1 MSELIRFLQVL
12 YRYKVFVI
20 MVPLITMVGVYLIT
34 RKLPNVYK
42 SQARIATG
50 LVDKSAQ
57 VLPPN
62 VPDQGSEV
70 DRKVESM
77 IQMMLLKKMLDQVSY
92 ALILHDLTAPAGKA
106 FRGDSEVME
115 EMSSAERNLALV
127 AFRQKAQK
135 KEELDPSK
143 PLDKKLLD
151 LLEDLGYDAESLAEK
166 ILVYRSSE
174 TSDYI
179 MVEYEAPTPEMSAYT
194 INTLCKEF
202 IAYYSTRVMEANNKA
217 AEFLYEAML
226 QKQVALNDQINAL
239 KNYKIQNRLLNLDDQ
254 AASVYGQLTD
264 FETRR
269 EDIQKD
275 IQAYSA
281 AIRNIDKKF
290 DPADRRYMESA
301 VSDINQDIVDIKQR
315 LKAANDAYIR
325 SDYNPR
331 LKPAVDSLRN
341 QLERGI
347 NAGTDKYA
355 YNPLV
360 VKENL
365 VTQRLTMENS
375 LEMAISSA
383 KSVQD
388 EIDRL
393 NRKFDNLV
401 PTEAK
406 VQEYQANIEI
416 ANKEYMEALQRYNAR
431 RLEANFPMALQVVEP
446 ALPGTKQPSKKMILV
461 LASGVASLSLCL
473 MVFFL
478 IYYLDNS
485 IRDSYQLANATGLP
499 VLGHLNAV
507 PGGLDRQKLWDDS
520 VQSAP
525 MRLFHSLIRSIRYEL
540 LNTEFNT
547 SKVICVSS
555 LVNGEGKSIVVLGL
569 AWAFSKISKKVLIID
584 GNFDHSELS
593 ALSQLKF
600 TDVWAQGPL
609 PNGARGSIDILGN
622 SGGDVSLLEL
632 GSAQVLQERFQ
643 FLRSH
648 YDVILIEADS
658 FMALNKAKEW
668 IAYSDLLLMVFESG
682 KTITST
688 QEPAI
693 DYLKSL
699 GNAFSGWVVNKKT
712 GFS

>member
-1 MSELIRFLQVL
+1 MSELVRYLQVV
-12 YRYKVFVI
+12 YRYKVFLIV
-20 MVPLITMVGVYLIT
+20 VPLLTMVGVYFIT
-34 RKLPNVYK
+34 KGMSDVYK

-57 VLPPN
+57 VLIPN
-62 VPDQGSEV
+62 LPEQSSEV
-70 DRKVESM
+70 DRKIESM
-77 IQMMLLKKMLDQVSY
+77 IQMMLLKKMIDQVSY
-92 ALILHDLTAPAGKA
+92 ALLLHDLTVPAEKA
-106 FRGDSEVME
+106 FRADSEVLE
-115 EMSSAERNLALV
+115 EMSGAERNLVV
-127 AFRQKAQK
+127 AMVRQKYQK
-135 KEELDPSK
+135 KEELIPSN
-143 PLDKKLLD
+143 PADKKLEE
-151 LLEDLGYDAESLAEK
+151 LLEDLEFDAESLMEK
-166 ILVYRSSE
+166 LSIYRSNE
-174 TSDYI
+174 VSDYI
-179 MVEYEAPTPEMSAYT
+179 TVDYEASSSEMAAFV

-202 IAYYSTRVMEANNKA
+202 ITYYSARIVESTNKA
-217 AEFLYEAML
+217 IEFLYNAML
-226 QKQVALNDQINAL
+226 QKQAALNDNITAL
-239 KNYKIQNRLLNLDDQ
+239 KNYKIQNRLLDLGDQ
-254 AASVYGQLTD
+254 ASSVYGQLTD

-269 EDIQKD
+269 EEIQKD

-290 DPADRRYMESA
+290 DPADRRYLESA
-301 VSDINQDIVDIKQR
+301 VSDINQDIVDIQQR

-331 LKPAVDSLRN
+331 LKPAVDSLKSK
-341 QLERGI
+341 LEREI

-365 VTQRLTMENS
+365 VTQRLNMENS

-383 KSVQD
+383 ESIQD

-431 RLEANFPMALQVVEP
+431 RLEANFPVSLQVVEP
-446 ALPGTKQPSKKMILV
+446 ALPGTKQSSKKLILV

-473 MVFFL
+473 LVFFV
-478 IYYLDNS
+478 IYYLDGS

-507 PGGLDRQKLWDDS
+507 PGGLDRQRLWDDS
-520 VQSAP
+520 AHSAP
-525 MRLFHSLIRSIRYEL
+525 MKLFHSLIRSVRYEL
-540 LNTEFNT
+540 LSTELDT
-547 SKVICVSS
+547 SKIICVSS
-555 LVNGEGKSIVVLGL
+555 LGNGEGKTVVVLGL

-593 ALSQLKF
+593 LLSQLKF

-622 SGGDVSLLEL
+622 SGEDVSLLEL
-632 GSAQVLQERFQ
+632 GSGQVLQERFQ

-658 FMALNKAKEW
+658 FKALNKAKEW
-668 IAYSDLLLMVFESG
+668 ISYSDYLLMVFESG
-682 KTITST
+682 RTITST

-699 GNAFSGWVVNKKT
+699 GSTFSGWVVNKKT